1 MLLMSGV
8 RRHYERIFDETSEPS
23 PANLHGITQPMVVL
37 PIDRWSRIAEK
48 ALRFAYSISPDIW
61 VVQIATDEDPKPGNA
76 DLKRIWN
83 EYIETP
89 AKEAGLRPPR
99 LILLHSPYRMVVTP
113 IFEYVLQVERQNPDR
128 YVGVLVPELVE
139 RRWFHY

>member
-1 MLLMSGV
+1 
-8 RRHYERIFDETSEPS
+8 
-23 PANLHGITQPMVVL
+23 MVVL